1 MQPDNRKIAW
11 IGLGKMGQPMADR
24 LLTGGHIV
32 NVYDIDDTRAAPLAA
47 KGAHKAAS
55 AAEAASASDY
65 IFTMVTN
72 DDALLEAVTGPGGV
86 AEGAASGAVL
96 IDMGT
101 HSPEVSARVA
111 EETEKRGIGFL
122 RAPVSG
128 TVNYAA
134 EGRLTVFASG
144 PEDVYEKCLPLL
156 EAFGPKVYHVGAGD
170 EARYLKLLHNAMLA
184 VTAMMTAEALVFG
197 QSGGL
202 DWARMIE
209 VLKNSVVGSP
219 VIGYKADALAGRTFD
234 LTFTAAQMVKDLD
247 LVLSAAAQLHTPM
260 PVAALVR
267 QFMEAMVATGEGERD
282 FFALVELM
290 EKLSRPAH

>member
-1 MQPDNRKIAW
+1 M
-11 IGLGKMGQPMADR
+11 
-24 LLTGGHIV
+24 
-32 NVYDIDDTRAAPLAA
+32 YDIDDTRAPLLAA
-47 KGAHKAAS
+47 RGAHAASS

-72 DDALLEAVTGPGGV
+72 DNALLEAVTGPDGV
-86 AEGAASGAVL
+86 LRGAAKGAVL
-96 IDMGT
+96 VDMGT
-101 HSPEVSARVA
+101 HSPQVSALVA
-111 EETEKRGIGFL
+111 KEAEQRGIGFL

-128 TVNYAA
+128 TINYAA

-156 EAFGPKVYHVGAGD
+156 EGFGPKVYHVGTGD

-202 DWARMIE
+202 DWARTIE

-219 VIGYKADALAGRTFD
+219 VIGYKADSLAGRTFD

-247 LVLSAAAQLHTPM
+247 LALSAAAQLHTPM
-260 PVAALVR
+260 PATALVR

-282 FFALVELM
+282 FFALAELM